1 MKVIAELSGTADGAA
16 RFFLAPWGNKRP
28 FFSLK
33 RGMEKV
39 RFKPFSIEVQ
49 GRLVDFER
57 PAVMGILN
65 VTPDSFY
72 DGGRHNGPEALVDHA
87 RKLIAEGAD
96 MVDIGVVS
104 SRPGAQL
111 LPPDVEAE
119 RLAEA
124 VGLVRQALPDA
135 ILSVDTCYSLPALKA
150 IEAGADI
157 VNDISGGQFD
167 DRMFQTVAS
176 LQVPYILM
184 HNRALPSEMQ
194 QHTGYDD
201 IIDDLTKYFSAKL
214 DSLYRLG
221 VKDVWIDPGF
231 GFAKTV
237 EENYELLDR
246 LDELTT
252 LFREPL
258 LTALSR
264 KSMIYKRLRTTPEE
278 ALTGTIALDAVALVK
293 GSRLLRVHDPKP
305 ALETIKLLSI

>member
-1 MKVIAELSGTADGAA
+1 MNYI
-16 RFFLAPWGNKRP
+16 
-28 FFSLK
+28 
-33 RGMEKV
+33 
-39 RFKPFSIEVQ
+39 PFSVTVH
-49 GRLVDFER
+49 GRLVTFER

-65 VTPDSFY
+65 ITPDSFY
-72 DGGRHNGPEALVDHA
+72 DGGRHTTPDAILAHA
-87 RKLIAEGAD
+87 RQLLADGAD
-96 MVDIGVVS
+96 IVDIGASS

-111 LPPDVEAE
+111 IAPDVEAE
-119 RLAEA
+119 RLVSAIK
-124 VGLVRQALPDA
+124 LIRQEFPDV
-135 ILSVDTCYSLPALKA
+135 IVSVDTCYSLPARRA

-157 VNDISGGQFD
+157 INDISGGQFD
-167 DRMFQTVAS
+167 DQMFPTVAA

-201 IIDDLTKYFSAKL
+201 IIDDLTKYFSRHL
-214 DSLYRLG
+214 DTLYRLG

-231 GFAKTV
+231 GFAKSV
-237 EENYELLDR
+237 AENYELLRR

-264 KSMIYKRLRTTPEE
+264 KSMIYKPLGISPDE
-278 ALTGTIALDAVALVK
+278 ALNGTIALNAVALAK

-305 ALETIKLLSI
+305 ALEIIKLLFL

>member
-1 MKVIAELSGTADGAA
+1 
-16 RFFLAPWGNKRP
+16 
-28 FFSLK
+28 
-33 RGMEKV
+33 ME
-39 RFKPFSIEVQ
+39 RQHFTPFSITVQ
-49 GRLVDFER
+49 GRLVTFDR

-65 VTPDSFY
+65 YTPDSFY
-72 DGGRHNGPEALVDHA
+72 DGGRHNDPETLVNHA
-87 RKLIAEGAD
+87 RKLVDEGAD
-96 MVDIGVVS
+96 IVDIGVVS

-111 LPPDVEAE
+111 LPPEVEAQ
-119 RLAEA
+119 RLAGA
-124 VGLVRQALPDA
+124 VKLVREALPEA
-135 ILSVDTCYSLPALKA
+135 ILSVDTCYSLPVREA

-167 DRMFQTVAS
+167 EAMFQTVAD

-201 IIDDLTKYFSAKL
+201 IVDDLTKYFSEKL
-214 DSLYRLG
+214 NTLYRLG
-221 VKDVWIDPGF
+221 VKDIWIDPGF

-237 EENYELLDR
+237 EENYELLHR
-246 LDELTT
+246 LDELTS

-264 KSMIYKRLRTTPEE
+264 KSMIYKKLGITPDE
-278 ALTGTIALDAVALVK
+278 ALTGTIVLDAIALEK
-293 GSRLLRVHDPKP
+293 GSSLLRVHDPRP